1 MSEPKVPSALD
12 RGGFLF
18 RLALWAGIL
27 AAAVELTLLLVRRFA
42 FRELLFVGRDVWWTV
57 PLVDLVL
64 FLGIAV
70 VLFVAGRF
78 WRRLPWWQVG
88 LWVFAFLAVASVLYS
103 FPSIHRLAMVL
114 LSAGIA
120 TTVVRFARARP
131 EPFGRMVART
141 SPWLLLAVVMAGA
154 AIRGSAI
161 IAERRSLGSLPE
173 AQGAP
178 NVLLIV
184 LDTVRAVDLGLYG
197 YERPTTP
204 RLAEWV
210 KRGVVYR
217 TAFSAAPW
225 TLPSHA
231 SMFTGRLTHE
241 MTADWMIPL
250 DDRYPTLAEVLASRG
265 YATAGFSAN
274 TDYVSAEVG
283 LARGFAHFDDYSLT
297 PGLILRSASL
307 GRAVGRNPL
316 VRRIFGLEQ
325 LLGRK
330 NAPDISTAFLDWT
343 EGRRGTPWFAVLN
356 YYDAHRPYQPPEP
369 FYSMFATGETR
380 PDPRFRQ
387 DENPENP

>member
-1 MSEPKVPSALD
+1 
-12 RGGFLF
+12 
-18 RLALWAGIL
+18 
-27 AAAVELTLLLVRRFA
+27 
-42 FRELLFVGRDVWWTV
+42 
-57 PLVDLVL
+57 
-64 FLGIAV
+64 
-70 VLFVAGRF
+70 
-78 WRRLPWWQVG
+78 
-88 LWVFAFLAVASVLYS
+88 
-103 FPSIHRLAMVL
+103 
-114 LSAGIA
+114 
-120 TTVVRFARARP
+120 
-131 EPFGRMVART
+131 
-141 SPWLLLAVVMAGA
+141 
-154 AIRGSAI
+154 
-161 IAERRSLGSLPE
+161 
-173 AQGAP
+173 
-178 NVLLIV
+178 
-184 LDTVRAVDLGLYG
+184 
-197 YERPTTP
+197 
-204 RLAEWV
+204 
-210 KRGVVYR
+210 
-217 TAFSAAPW
+217 
-225 TLPSHA
+225 
-231 SMFTGRLTHE
+231 MFTGRLTHE

-387 DENPENP
+387 DEDPENPWSEQDARNFIAAYDGAIAYLDSELDKLFRELEQRGEFDRTLVILTSDHGEEFGEHKLYDHGHSLYQASLHVPLLLWLPGRAQAGRDIAEAVSLRDIPATVAGFAGLTSSPFPGRTLARFWQEGSPAPDTVVSGVKQVARQPAWYPASKGDLIALATDSLRFIRNLGDQTEELYNFLSDPWERIELGSTETGRVAAERFRARANALLDGTIRGATQSQ